1 MTILPNMFNPEWPDE
16 PTHFSECPAHE
27 DNQTGECTCE
37 DIAQGIYEDAGE
49 RKGDLQEGKIDEGI
63 VSP

>member
-1 MTILPNMFNPEWPDE
+1 MTTPNLGSYYEWPDE
-16 PTHFSECPAHE
+16 VPHFSECPAHE

-49 RKGDLQEGKIDEGI
+49 RKGDLMREDR
-63 VSP
+63 